1 MNKPVSSRKLSA
13 TLAGPFLALLLLG
26 VSPAL
31 HAQAA
36 DNRPQT
42 VESGDNVS
50 LNFNNAEIEAVVRA
64 IGKLSNRNFIIDPRV
79 KGTINIVTHQ
89 PVPRAMTYSILLSAL
104 RLQGYAVVE
113 SKDVV
118 KVVPEA
124 DAKLHAVQ
132 VDKDRSKPA
141 TGDRIVTEVF
151 AIKHESANQL
161 VQVIRPLV
169 TANNT
174 VSVYPG
180 NNSLVITDY
189 AENIA
194 RIARI
199 IQSIDV
205 PQGDAQVLEL
215 KHTSA
220 VDMAALLTRL
230 YNEGAQNQE
239 ATMRVTVLADSRS
252 NSLVVRSEN
261 RSRLQAVR
269 SMVAQLDQPNA
280 ITNVRVVYLKNADA
294 TRVAQTLR
302 SVLARDASGNAATPA
317 AQPASTTA
325 PTSTQ
330 STSSMSSNTASGA
343 AQSAINLGGGSVYAD
358 TANNALVITA
368 PDAMYNNLRAVIDQ
382 LDRRPAQVFIEALIA
397 EMSSERAA
405 EYGIQWT
412 IGAGNSNGGA
422 VANTNFGGTGQNL
435 IGIAQN
441 PASIGKGMN
450 FIVGGGSVEI
460 GGVRLPELGM
470 LARFLESDAKAN
482 ILSTPSLVTV
492 DNEEAKIVIGKNV
505 PFVTGQYTNTGSS
518 TPSNPFQTIER
529 KDVGLTLKVKPQITE
544 GGTVRLQIMQE
555 VSDVLQDTASNANG
569 PTTTKRSLESVV
581 IANNG
586 EVIVLGGLVQ
596 DNYTGGVDKVP
607 LLGDLPVLG
616 PLFRYDTRSR
626 SKSNL
631 LIFLRPRIMRSSEES
646 RSVTQN
652 RYDYIMGEQRGN
664 VDDKNLMRGEAPP
677 PVAPPIEQFS
687 PQPVAPTA
695 AKPTPA
701 Q

>member
-330 STSSMSSNTASGA
+330 STSSMSSNTAGGA